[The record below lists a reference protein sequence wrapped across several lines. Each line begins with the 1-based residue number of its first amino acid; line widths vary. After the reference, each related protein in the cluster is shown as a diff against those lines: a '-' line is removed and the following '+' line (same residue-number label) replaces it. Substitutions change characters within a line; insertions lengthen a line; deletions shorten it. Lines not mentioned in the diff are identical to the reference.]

1 MIAVVQH
8 VVVWESVVV
17 VAGGL
22 VAGAVGLSVLA
33 KVPGGRWLFRRL
45 VSDPIRDIVRA
56 VVDAEVDPAVER
68 SVAAHLTPIEGKID
82 QINHAV
88 NNVGPGAPVLK
99 ERVGNL
105 ERGQE
110 EIHGQLVIVR
120 DMLKELVGR

>member
-1 MIAVVQH
+1 MIAAQ

-33 KVPGGRWLFRRL
+33 KVPGGRWLFQRL
-45 VSDPIRDIVRA
+45 VADPMRELVRA
-56 VVDAEVDPAVER
+56 IVDAEVDPAVER
-68 SVAAHLTPIEGKID
+68 SVADHLAPLETKVD

-88 NNVGPGAPVLK
+88 NNVGPGAPPLK
-99 ERVGNL
+99 DRVGNL

-120 DMLKELVGR
+120 DMLKELVGRS